1 MIVINAIQSVLS
13 IVLMIAIGYILSHK
27 GWFDEKTSKLFSRLM
42 IEISIPALMISNLT
56 SSFDREKLVSAG
68 MGLVIPF
75 AAIIASYIISM
86 IVAKIIKVRP
96 ERKGAFQSLFTFS
109 NTIFVGLPVAVSL
122 FGQESSAF
130 VMLYYFANT
139 TLFWIIGVYG
149 IRQDSAE
156 KKEPLFTVTTLKKI
170 FSPPLLGFLAAVVI
184 IMFRIE
190 LPMFIMNAAKYMGN
204 LSTPMSMIYIG
215 MIIYSIGFKGIK
227 VDKDMIALL
236 AGRFII
242 TPFLV
247 FIMLRLIPA
256 PDLMRKV
263 FIIVSSMPVMTQ
275 NSIVIQAYKGD
286 HRYAA
291 VMVTVTTAAS
301 LVFIPFYMYL
311 LG

>member
-1 MIVINAIQSVLS
+1 MIVVNAIQSVLS
-13 IVLMIAIGYILSHK
+13 IVLMISIGYILSHK

-56 SSFDREKLVSAG
+56 SSFDREKLISAG
-68 MGLVIPF
+68 IGLVIPF
-75 AAIIASYIISM
+75 AAISASYIIS
-86 IVAKIIKVRP
+86 IVVSKILKVKPGRQ
-96 ERKGAFQSLFTFS
+96 GAFQSLFAFS
-109 NTIFVGLPVAVSL
+109 NTVFVGLPVAVAL

-139 TLFWIIGVYG
+139 TLFWTIGVYG
-149 IRQDSAE
+149 IRRDSAE
-156 KKEPLFTVTTLKKI
+156 TKEPLFTLTTIKKI

-227 VDKDMIALL
+227 LDKDMIALL
-236 AGRFII
+236 IGRFVI
-242 TPFLV
+242 TPLLV
-247 FIMLRLIPA
+247 FIMLQFIPV
-256 PDLMRKV
+256 PDLMKKV
-263 FIIVSSMPVMTQ
+263 FIIVSAMPVMTQ

-286 HRYAA
+286 HKYATI
-291 VMVTVTTAAS
+291 MVTVTTAAS
-301 LVFIPFYMYL
+301 LVFIPLYMYL